1 MCFIMLRMAKELR
14 EIAQVL
20 LTARRSDPKK
30 SCSSLSVEIEAGESR
45 SNKPMV
51 PNIRRNAD
59 PFACDEDRK
68 VLERTSLNGAAN
80 MNLEDALSL
89 VRDAFVVRRDI
100 RLRIFVTGRPRR
112 LRPDAQEQIYLI
124 SREAMVNAMRH
135 SEATDVETEVEYLP
149 RRLRVVIRDN
159 GRGID
164 PDFVR
169 SGEPRHCELVGG
181 LVGGLAGMHKR
192 AEKIGAR
199 LRVWSRL
206 GAGTEVEISL
216 PKEIAAGAWA

>member
-1 MCFIMLRMAKELR
+1 
-14 EIAQVL
+14 
-20 LTARRSDPKK
+20 
-30 SCSSLSVEIEAGESR
+30 
-45 SNKPMV
+45 
-51 PNIRRNAD
+51 
-59 PFACDEDRK
+59 
-68 VLERTSLNGAAN
+68 

-89 VRDAFVVRRDI
+89 VRDAFAVHRDI

-135 SEATDVETEVEYLP
+135 SQATNVETEVEYLP
-149 RRLRVVIRDN
+149 RRLRVIIRDN

-169 SGEPRHCELVGG
+169 SGEAHHCG
-181 LVGGLAGMHKR
+181 LAAGLAGMRKR
-192 AEKIGAR
+192 AEEIGAR

-206 GAGTEVEISL
+206 GAGTEVEISV
-216 PKEIAAGAWA
+216 PKEIAAAAWA